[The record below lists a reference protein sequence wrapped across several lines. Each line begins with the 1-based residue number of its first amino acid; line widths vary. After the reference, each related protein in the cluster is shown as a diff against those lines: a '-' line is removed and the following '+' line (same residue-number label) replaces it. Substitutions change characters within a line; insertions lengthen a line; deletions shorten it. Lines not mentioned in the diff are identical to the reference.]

1 MLNKLPKKLR
11 EYTATLFIFMGL
23 AVVVLGGVIVKAG
36 AWVGDITTVPVD
48 LSDEELRQV
57 IKEAEEARSRG
68 DKR

>member
-1 MLNKLPKKLR
+1 
-11 EYTATLFIFMGL
+11 MGL